1 MTITTMTPEQLA
13 TAPWLTKFDYAVDLL
28 GMSLPSYQGQLV
40 TFIARR
46 TLRWGKDREI
56 IPLDHFE
63 DGITNSKTDEWVI
76 HGLNM
81 TRKTIIKMLKALV
94 DAGWV
99 LRTEIKTDHG
109 NVAHAYEFNW
119 EKIAMAFLPISKK
132 EKKKAQT
139 GQDQDDS
146 SVRGTPLSSGHGTP
160 LTSVPGTPKDT
171 NKTHKQR
178 HQTARKR
185 APISDG
191 SNLEKDTSEG
201 MGLSDVIEQG
211 RRVTKTNRTRK
222 ARSEKLT
229 SIVVETIWEDALI
242 EAWPGIRHMG
252 WTGKTKGHANHLV
265 KYIGEAVREFLPWAI
280 HNWPMVRLAKFPAK
294 REVQCPKMP
303 DFVFLFNF
311 RRDFMDVWNDREF
324 YASLAGN
331 PKAGLI
337 VWLRNQGYS
346 IEDAIEEAGQR
357 DLHKQRMDELD
368 GREEEIRALH
378 RQVGLVYNPS
388 HGIKHAAKEAEA
400 RIAASTRA
408 VNRGASTND
417 ADLGDRARQIKGWD
431 DE

>member
-28 GMSLPSYQGQLV
+28 GMSLPAGQGQIV

-46 TLRWGKDREI
+46 TLRWGKDQETI
-56 IPLDHFE
+56 TLEQFK
-63 DGITNSKTDEWVI
+63 DGIINNNTGEWVI
-76 HGLNM
+76 HGLKM
-81 TRKTIIKMLKALV
+81 GLQAIISGLKKLV

-99 LRTEIKTDHG
+99 FKGEIRTNSG
-109 NVAHAYEFNW
+109 NIANTYRFNW
-119 EKIAMAFLPISKK
+119 EKIAMAFLPVSKK
-132 EKKKAQT
+132 DKKKADT
-139 GQDQDDS
+139 HCENHSATDCENHS
-146 SVRGTPLSSGHGTP
+146 AGTVKIT
-160 LTSVPGTPKDT
+160 VKDT
-171 NKTHKQR
+171 NKTHQKT

-185 APISDG
+185 APISNG

-211 RRVTKTNRTRK
+211 RRVTKAKRTRK
-222 ARSEKLT
+222 TQAERLT
-229 SIVVETIWEDALI
+229 SNVVEAIWEDSLL
-242 EAWPGIRHMG
+242 EAWPGTRHMG

-265 KYIGEAVREFLPWAI
+265 KYIGESVRDFLPWAI
-280 HNWPMVRLAKFPAK
+280 QSWPMVRLTKFPAK
-294 REVQCPKMP
+294 REVDCPKMP

-346 IEDAIEEAGQR
+346 IEDAIEEAGRR
-357 DLHKQRMDELD
+357 DLHKERMDELD
-368 GREEEIRALH
+368 EREEEIRALH
-378 RQVGLVYNPS
+378 RQIGLVYNPN

-400 RIAASTRA
+400 RIAAGTRT
-408 VNRGASTND
+408 VNRGASGND
-417 ADLGDRARQIKGWD
+417 TDLGDRARQIKGWD